1 MENFDEEFIDLETLE
16 DEALDDIIG
25 GTFAG
30 RC

>member
-1 MENFDEEFIDLETLE
+1 MENFDEEFINLETLE

-25 GTFAG
+25 GWVV